1 MAQEIKLPQLGQTME
16 EGTIVNVLIKEGDK
30 INKGDVIFEVETDKA
45 TLEME
50 STAEGYVKKIM
61 VGEGDTIPVG
71 DTVCIVG
78 GENEEVSVDAP
89 ASAPAAEA
97 PKAAPAA
104 SSAAVPASVKL
115 IRLPQLGQTMEEGT
129 IVNILVKVGD
139 TVAKGD
145 VLLEVETDKATLEM
159 ESSEQGVVKSVL
171 VAEGDTIPVNDPIMV
186 VGDAGDAVD
195 DAMITALTG
204 GSAPAAPTAETTA
217 APAASAGESLP
228 ADAKVVRLP
237 QLGQTMEE
245 GTIVNILIKVGDT
258 IAKGDVLLEVET
270 DKATL
275 EMESSVEGSVKAILT
290 EEGDTIPV
298 DAPVAIVANA
308 DTQISDAMIAGV
320 KGCAAP
326 EAPVAEPAPTPAP
339 APAPTPVAAPAPA
352 KKAVAPADRIFATPR
367 AKMVASELGVDLAAV
382 SAKDGAV
389 RIVEA
394 DVRKAAEAAK
404 SAPAAAAM
412 PATSGA
418 KVEMPEPEYQLGDS
432 IPVTRMQKVVGD
444 RMVQSKRDIP
454 CFYLNTT
461 VDMTDLFKF
470 RSELNKKSPIKISFN
485 DFIIKAMALG
495 CKQFPIMAGQL
506 DGNSIKVADNI
517 NVGLAISVTDGLVA
531 PMSKDADKKSMV
543 ELAAANVAMIDR
555 AKNGKLSPDELSGG
569 CITLSNLGAFGVE
582 WFIPIVVP
590 GQCSII
596 GVGKIKDTLVPRDGN
611 IMVRKMM
618 SMTISVDHKVA
629 NGAYAAQFLDY
640 VKKLLENT
648 STFA

>member
-50 STAEGYVKKIM
+50 STAEGYVKK
-61 VGEGDTIPVG
+61 VTVAEGDTIPVG
-71 DTVCIVG
+71 ETVCIVG
-78 GENEEVSVDAP
+78 AKDEEVSVETPAAP
-89 ASAPAAEA
+89 ASEA
-97 PKAAPAA
+97 PKAAPAT
-104 SSAAVPASVKL
+104 SADVPASVKL

-129 IVNILVKVGD
+129 IVNILVKIGD

-159 ESSEQGVVKSVL
+159 ESSEQGVVKSIL
-171 VAEGDTIPVNDPIMV
+171 IAEGDTIPVNDPIMV
-186 VGDAGDAVD
+186 VGGENDDVS
-195 DAMITALTG
+195 DAMIATLTG
-204 GSAPAAPTAETTA
+204 GSAAAPAAETTT

-245 GTIVNILIKVGDT
+245 GTIVNILVKIGDT

-275 EMESSVEGSVKAILT
+275 EMESSVEGSIKAILT

-298 DAPVAIVANA
+298 DAAVAIVANA
-308 DTQISDAMIAGV
+308 DTNISDAMIAGV
-320 KGCAAP
+320 TGSSAA
-326 EAPVAEPAPTPAP
+326 AEPTPAP
-339 APAPTPVAAPAPA
+339 APAPTQAPVAAASPA

-404 SAPAAAAM
+404 SAPAAAVM

-531 PMSKDADKKSMV
+531 PMCKDADKKSMV